1 MTSQNTQQP
10 TPDSR
15 LPVRPRQFDRSDFSH
30 FRTLTTRLRDND
42 VYGHMNNVVYNEYF
56 DTTVNQTLI
65 ELGVLDLITSQ
76 VIGLVVQS
84 STSYFSAVGFPDR
97 LTLGM
102 RVARLGRTSI
112 TYELGLFR
120 EDDAKAAAQC
130 VFTHAYVE
138 RASNTPVT
146 LPDSLRAALTPYL
159 AATPSKL

>member
-1 MTSQNTQQP
+1 MTSYATQQP

-15 LPVRPRQFDRSDFSH
+15 LPARPRQFDRNDFAH

-56 DTTVNQTLI
+56 DTAVNQTLI
-65 ELGVLDLITSQ
+65 ELGVLDLITSK

-120 EDDAKAAAQC
+120 EDDTKAAAQC

-146 LPDSLRAALTPYL
+146 LPDNLRTALTPYL
-159 AATPSKL
+159 AATPA